1 MNTTQVDAIV
11 RDVIVH
17 LGLPFAVLS
26 IDESPAGWNIV
37 VRAGTG
43 GLVRFGVAGGRP
55 LAVRVA
61 IQEHL
66 EAEL

>member
-1 MNTTQVDAIV
+1 MNTTEVDAIV

-17 LGLPFAVLS
+17 LGLPFTVLS
-26 IDESPAGWNIV
+26 INESPAGWNIV

-43 GLVRFGVAGGRP
+43 GQVRFGVPGGRP
-55 LAVRVA
+55 LAMRVA

-66 EAEL
+66 EAEP